1 MRFLTGLAV
10 SVMVAS
16 GCGAQAQ
23 EAAPVPVEEAKL
35 GKSLVTF
42 TRHPFLTDEEV
53 ATLQLVM
60 SNRQAL
66 SVFVPGKPDAFSA
79 LAVSPDEGFIREGQ
93 PVASAVAVAD
103 LPDAE
108 TARANAVAA
117 CDAARDEKHAP
128 CVVVLEVGPARRK

>member
-1 MRFLTGLAV
+1 MRFLTGLAC
-10 SVMVAS
+10 VAAV
-16 GCGAQAQ
+16 GLAGVAGAQ
-23 EAAPVPVEEAKL
+23 EAVPVETAKL

-42 TRHPFLTDEEV
+42 THHPFLTEEEV
-53 ATLQLVM
+53 ATLKLVM

-66 SVFVPGKPDAFSA
+66 SVFVPGQPDAFSA
-79 LAVSPDEGFIREGQ
+79 LAVSPDEGFIRQGQ

-108 TARANAVAA
+108 TARANAIAA
-117 CDAARDEKHAP
+117 CDAARDPAHAP

>member
-1 MRFLTGLAV
+1 MRFLTGLAGV
-10 SVMVAS
+10 LALAGAGAVA
-16 GCGAQAQ
+16 AQ
-23 EAAPVPVEEAKL
+23 EEVPVETARL

-42 TRHPFLTDEEV
+42 THHAFLTGQEV

-66 SVFVPGKPDAFSA
+66 SVFVPGKPDAYSA
-79 LAVSPDEGFIREGQ
+79 LAVSPDEGFIRDGQ

-108 TARANAVAA
+108 TARLNAVEA
-117 CDAARDEKHAP
+117 CDKARAPEHAP
-128 CVVVLEVGPARRK
+128 CVVGLEVGPARKK